1 MYFNYRYCSILILF
15 IFLFSACQRE
25 SKLPDVS
32 AVEVDVNIVRF
43 DQELAN
49 LKQEEIAKKHEQWK
63 KDYGFFYIDFM
74 EEMLQA
80 GRMENEDELLKNISF
95 ILEQEDFK
103 VLSEK
108 VVELYP
114 DLELY
119 EEELEEAFQYLKY
132 YFPKYEIPKIYSF
145 FSGFSTQTSVGK
157 DYIGIGLDMFLGEDS
172 EFYPALIESIPL
184 YISRRFTPENIV
196 PRVIESVI
204 RIELSSEEP
213 IEGNTLAHMIYH
225 GKVLYAMDKVLPHV
239 SDSLKIG
246 YTSDQMKWVET
257 YQGDVW
263 AWFMSEDLLYST
275 DYLRIQS
282 YFSEAPFTPEL
293 GEKNKSA
300 PKLGIYLG
308 WQIVRRFMENN
319 PEMSV
324 QELMKIED
332 PQYVLSNS
340 GFRGK

>member
-1 MYFNYRYCSILILF
+1 MYFNYRYCSVLILF
-15 IFLFSACQRE
+15 VFVFSACQRKN
-25 SKLPDVS
+25 KLPDVS
-32 AVEVDVNIVRF
+32 AVEVDVHIVRF

-49 LKQEEIAKKHEQWK
+49 LKQEELAKKHEQWK
-63 KDYGFFYIDFM
+63 QNYGFFYADFM

-80 GRMENEDELLKNISF
+80 GRMENEDELLANISF
-95 ILEQEDFK
+95 IIEQKDFK
-103 VLSEK
+103 ALSEK
-108 VVELYP
+108 VTELYP
-114 DLELY
+114 DLEVY

-132 YFPKYEIPKIYSF
+132 YFPEYKIPEIYSF

-204 RIELSSEEP
+204 RIELSAEEP
-213 IEGNTLAHMIYH
+213 IEGNTLAHMIHH

-246 YTSDQMKWVET
+246 YTSDQMKWVEA
-257 YQGDVW
+257 YQADIW
-263 AWFMSEDLLYST
+263 AWFISEDLLYST

-293 GEKNKSA
+293 GEKNESA
-300 PKLGIYLG
+300 PKLGTYLG

-319 PEMSV
+319 PETSV
-324 QELMKIED
+324 QELMEIDD
-332 PQYVLSNS
+332 PQYILSDS